1 MSYYGKSHGG
11 GKAWIPFNFKAGMD
25 RADQGD
31 ANVEATTKK
40 TDQAIADQ
48 STAQSELEK
57 ALLAREKA
65 ITKQEERISDQE
77 TQLTLES
84 GMRRYEKETRGRLF
98 GYDYENTLDALGNS
112 EITLT
117 QDKIDTITDAV
128 KDEQRDNIPE
138 VKFPCAML
146 GGFAALSGLVYFIQ
160 KRRQ

>member
-31 ANVEATTKK
+31 ANVEKMGKA

-48 STAQSELEK
+48 ATAQSELEK
-57 ALLAREKA
+57 ALIAKDQA
-65 ITKQEERISDQE
+65 IAKQEDRLEDQA
-77 TQLTLES
+77 TQLTLEG

-98 GYDYENTLDALGNS
+98 GYDYESTLDALGNS
-112 EITLT
+112 EITLN
-117 QDKIDTITDAV
+117 QEKIDTITDAV

-138 VKFPCAML
+138 VKFPFAML
-146 GGFAALSGLVYFIQ
+146 GGFAALSGLVFFLQ
-160 KRRQ
+160 KRRK